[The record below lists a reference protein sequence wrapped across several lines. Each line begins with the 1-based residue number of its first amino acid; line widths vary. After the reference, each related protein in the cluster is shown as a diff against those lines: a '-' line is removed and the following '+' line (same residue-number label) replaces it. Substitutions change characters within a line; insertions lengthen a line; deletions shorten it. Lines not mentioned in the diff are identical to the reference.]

1 MQAVYPTNDNLPP
14 HGQRLDH
21 VQHYALH
28 LSSFAHSSFQ
38 LVEVILHNQE
48 EEQLRRAQKHLNREI
63 NKYITF
69 VSQHAQHSQHHQ

>member
-1 MQAVYPTNDNLPP
+1 MTTFRPMVSASTMYNTMTL
-14 HGQRLDH
+14 
-21 VQHYALH
+21 